1 MSSDSNNTE
10 NKNQEV
16 IIKTDETKV
25 SVSIEKKSQEKIDKS
40 KLMAVIKALI
50 ANIGIALVKLICFFF
65 SSSSAML
72 AEAIHSGVD
81 SFNSICLLV
90 GIKRGSRPADNAH
103 PFGYGLEANVWAM
116 FASIL
121 MLGGTFVAIYHG
133 FEKLIMAHPAT
144 DLLIHYNAIA
154 IALICSI
161 MFEAWAVISAS
172 KAVLHEM
179 EIEEKNPIKEFF
191 ISIKYIGEIK
201 SPTTKFVWYEDTAA
215 FSGVIVA
222 FVALTVAKF
231 VMPENYA
238 YVPDAIASIII
249 GSILFVLAIYLLK
262 NNVNSLTVQ
271 SAEPDVEEK
280 IRSVASTIHG
290 ITDVVELKTIDLGSS
305 GLIINMTIEVDPE
318 TQMKDADDIADML
331 ERKVKKVIK
340 NITHITIELQAHDAE
355 DNWEEKFNKLIKEGE
370 KIETIDSHEAQM
382 LQNFFGFANTV
393 VREIMI
399 PRTEIFMV
407 NVEENINSLAD
418 LIISSGHTRIPVYR
432 DNVDNIIGVIN
443 AKDVL
448 KVIKNNNIDD
458 SFSIETLARELLIVP
473 ENKFISDLLSDFT
486 SSKNQIAAVVDEH
499 GGIAGMVTI
508 EDILEEIVG
517 EIYDEFDKVE
527 TPEVVRIDDN
537 TLNVSCKMDIED
549 INEKFDL
556 DIPNEDF
563 QTIGGYVFGL
573 LGREPELNDVI
584 EDKNIT
590 YTILEIDGRRISRI
604 KMYKQTP
611 FIDYTQVREENEENF
626 QENSEKDSND

>member
-1 MSSDSNNTE
+1 MSSDSNNLEIKHDE
-10 NKNQEV
+10 NITNSE
-16 IIKTDETKV
+16 ETKV
-25 SVSIEKKSQEKIDKS
+25 SVSIEKPAQNKTNNS
-40 KLMAVIKALI
+40 KLTAVIKALI

-133 FEKLIMAHPAT
+133 FEKLITADGAK
-144 DLLIHYNAIA
+144 DLLLHYNAIA

-161 MFEAWAVISAS
+161 MFEAWAVASAS
-172 KAVLHEM
+172 KAVLHEVN
-179 EIEEKNPIKEFF
+179 IEEKNPVKEFF
-191 ISIKYIGEIK
+191 LSMKYIGEIK

-215 FSGVIVA
+215 LSGVIVA
-222 FVALTVAKF
+222 FAALTIAKF
-231 VMPENYA
+231 VMPEKLA

-249 GSILFVLAIYLLK
+249 GTILFFLAIYLLK

-280 IRSVASTIHG
+280 IRQVASTIHG

-370 KIETIDSHEAQM
+370 KIETIDNHEAKM

-393 VREIMI
+393 VKEIMV

-407 NVEENINSLAD
+407 NVDENINALAD

-432 DNVDNIIGVIN
+432 DNVDNVIGIIN

-499 GGIAGMVTI
+499 GGVAGIVTI

-527 TPEVVRIDDN
+527 TPEVVKIDEH
-537 TLNVSCKMDIED
+537 TLNVSCKMDIDD
-549 INEKFDL
+549 INERFDL

-604 KMYKQTP
+604 KMCRETP
-611 FIDYTQVREENEENF
+611 FTDAAETETKSE
-626 QENSEKDSND
+626 QEKSEDEG

>member
-1 MSSDSNNTE
+1 MSSDSNNLE
-10 NKNQEV
+10 IKNSEDINNQ
-16 IIKTDETKV
+16 DTKV
-25 SVSIEKKSQEKIDKS
+25 SVTIEKINQDKVDNS
-40 KLMAVIKALI
+40 KFMAVIKALI

-90 GIKRGSRPADNAH
+90 GIKRGSKPADNAH
-103 PFGYGLEANVWAM
+103 PFGYGLEANIWAM

-133 FEKLIMAHPAT
+133 FEKLITGHSAQ
-144 DLLIHYNAIA
+144 DLLMHYNAIA

-161 MFEAWAVISAS
+161 MFEGWAVVSAS
-172 KAVLHEM
+172 KAVLHEAG
-179 EIEEKNPIKEFF
+179 IEEKNPLKEFF
-191 ISIKYIGEIK
+191 RSIKYIGHVK

-215 FSGVIVA
+215 FTGVVIA
-222 FVALTVAKF
+222 FIALTLAKF
-231 VMPENYA
+231 VMPENIA
-238 YVPDAIASIII
+238 YIPDAVASIII
-249 GSILFVLAIYLLK
+249 GIILFFLAIYLLK

-280 IRSVASTIHG
+280 IRQVASTIHG
-290 ITDVVELKTIDLGSS
+290 ITEVVELKTIDLGSS
-305 GLIINMTIEVDPE
+305 GVIINMTIEVDPE

-331 ERKVKKVIK
+331 ERKIRKVIK
-340 NITHITIELQAHDAE
+340 NIAHITIELQAHDAE
-355 DNWEEKFNKLIKEGE
+355 DNWEEKFYKIIEEGE
-370 KIETIDSHEAQM
+370 KIETIDSHEAKM
-382 LQNFFGFANTV
+382 LKNFFGFANTV
-393 VREIMI
+393 VREIMV

-407 NVEENINSLAD
+407 NVEENINTLAD

-448 KVIKNNNIDD
+448 KVIKNNNIDE
-458 SFSIETLARELLIVP
+458 SFSIESLARELLIVP

-499 GGIAGMVTI
+499 GGIAGIVTI

-527 TPEVVRIDDN
+527 TPEVVRIDDC

-549 INEKFDL
+549 INERFDL

-604 KMYKQTP
+604 KMHKETP
-611 FIDYTQVREENEENF
+611 FVDVEEAVHQTEKSEESSESAGE
-626 QENSEKDSND
+626 QE

>member
-1 MSSDSNNTE
+1 MSSDSYNL
-10 NKNQEV
+10 
-16 IIKTDETKV
+16 ETKNNDEI
-25 SVSIEKKSQEKIDKS
+25 STEESIQEKADNS
-40 KLMAVIKALI
+40 KFMAVIKALI
-50 ANIGIALVKLICFFF
+50 ANLGIALVKLICFFF

-133 FEKLIMAHPAT
+133 FEKLLHAEET
-144 DLLIHYNAIA
+144 NDLLVHYNAIA

-172 KAVLHEM
+172 KAVLHEVG
-179 EIEEKNPIKEFF
+179 IEEKNPVKEFF
-191 ISIKYIGEIK
+191 RSIKYIGEIK

-215 FSGVIVA
+215 LTGVIVA
-222 FVALTVAKF
+222 FVALTLAKF
-231 VMPENYA
+231 VMPSNLA
-238 YVPDAIASIII
+238 YVPDAIASVII
-249 GSILFVLAIYLLK
+249 GTILFFLAIYLLK

-280 IRSVASTIHG
+280 IREVASTIHG
-290 ITDVVELKTIDLGSS
+290 ITGVIELKTIDLGSS

-331 ERKVKKVIK
+331 ERKIKKVIK

-355 DNWEEKFNKLIKEGE
+355 DNWEEKFTKLIKEGE
-370 KIETIDSHEAQM
+370 KIGTIDNHEATM

-393 VREIMI
+393 VREIMV

-407 NVEENINSLAD
+407 NVEENINELAD
-418 LIISSGHTRIPVYR
+418 MIISSGHTRIPVYR

-448 KVIKNNNIDD
+448 KVIKNNHVDEH
-458 SFSIETLARELLIVP
+458 FSIEFLARELLIVP

-499 GGIAGMVTI
+499 GGIAGIVTI

-527 TPEVVRIDDN
+527 TPEVVKIDEH

-549 INEKFDL
+549 INERFDL

-604 KMYKQTP
+604 KMCKETP
-611 FIDYTQVREENEENF
+611 FVDATEITEEHEAQQDEQPA
-626 QENSEKDSND
+626 QE

>member
-1 MSSDSNNTE
+1 MSSDSYNL
-10 NKNQEV
+10 
-16 IIKTDETKV
+16 ETKNNDEI
-25 SVSIEKKSQEKIDKS
+25 STEESIQEKADNS
-40 KLMAVIKALI
+40 KFMAVIKALI
-50 ANIGIALVKLICFFF
+50 ANLGIALVKLICFFF

-133 FEKLIMAHPAT
+133 FEKLLHAEET
-144 DLLIHYNAIA
+144 NDLLVHYNAIA

-172 KAVLHEM
+172 KAVLHEVG
-179 EIEEKNPIKEFF
+179 IEEKNPVKEFF
-191 ISIKYIGEIK
+191 RSIKYIGEIK

-215 FSGVIVA
+215 LTGVIVA
-222 FVALTVAKF
+222 FVALTLAKF
-231 VMPENYA
+231 VMPSNLA
-238 YVPDAIASIII
+238 YVPDAIASVII
-249 GSILFVLAIYLLK
+249 GTILFFLAIYLLK

-280 IRSVASTIHG
+280 IREVASTIHG
-290 ITDVVELKTIDLGSS
+290 ITGVIELKTIDLGSS

-331 ERKVKKVIK
+331 ERKIKKVIK

-355 DNWEEKFNKLIKEGE
+355 DNWEEKFTKLIKEGE
-370 KIETIDSHEAQM
+370 KIGTIDNHEATM

-393 VREIMI
+393 VREIMV

-407 NVEENINSLAD
+407 NVEENINELAD
-418 LIISSGHTRIPVYR
+418 MIISSGHTRIPVYR

-448 KVIKNNNIDD
+448 KVIKNNHVDEH
-458 SFSIETLARELLIVP
+458 FSIEFLARELLIVP

-499 GGIAGMVTI
+499 GGIAGIVTI

-527 TPEVVRIDDN
+527 TPEVVKIDEH

-549 INEKFDL
+549 INERFDL

-604 KMYKQTP
+604 KMCKETP
-611 FIDYTQVREENEENF
+611 FVDAAEITEEHEAQQDEQPA
-626 QENSEKDSND
+626 QE

>member
-1 MSSDSNNTE
+1 MSSDSYNKEIITE
-10 NKNQEV
+10 SE
-16 IIKTDETKV
+16 
-25 SVSIEKKSQEKIDKS
+25 SISEKDDSRSDSQNIEQEKIDKS
-40 KLMAVIKALI
+40 KFLAVIKALI
-50 ANIGIALVKLICFFF
+50 ANVGIALVKFVCFLF

-133 FEKLIMAHPAT
+133 FEKLILAEEAK
-144 DLLIHYNAIA
+144 DLLQHYNVIA
-154 IALICSI
+154 IALFFSS

-172 KAVLHEM
+172 KAVVHEIG
-179 EIEEKNPIKEFF
+179 IEEKNIFAQF
-191 ISIKYIGEIK
+191 ILSVRNIRKVK

-215 FSGVIVA
+215 FTGVIVA
-222 FVALTVAKF
+222 FVSLTLAKF
-231 VMPENYA
+231 VTPPKLSYI
-238 YVPDAIASIII
+238 PDAVASIII

-271 SAEPDVEEK
+271 SAEPDTEEK
-280 IRSVASTIHG
+280 IKKVASEIHG
-290 ITDVVELKTIDLGSS
+290 ITDVVELKTIDLGAS

-331 ERKVKKVIK
+331 ERKVKKEIK

-355 DNWEEKFNKLIKEGE
+355 DNWEEKFYKLIKEGE
-370 KIETIDSHEAQM
+370 KIETIDSHEAKM
-382 LQNFFGFANTV
+382 LSNFFGFANTV
-393 VREIMI
+393 VREIMV
-399 PRTEIFMV
+399 PRTEIFMI
-407 NVEENINSLAD
+407 NANENINELAD
-418 LIISSGHTRIPVYR
+418 LIINSGHTRIPVYR
-432 DNVDNIIGVIN
+432 DNVDNVIGAIN

-448 KVIKNNNIDD
+448 KVIKNNNIDEN
-458 SFSIETLARELLIVP
+458 FSIETLSREILIVP

-499 GGIAGMVTI
+499 GGIAGIVTI

-517 EIYDEFDKVE
+517 EIYDEFDKIE
-527 TPEVVRIDDN
+527 TPEVVKIDEH

-549 INEKFDL
+549 INKRFDL
-556 DIPNEDF
+556 DIPVEDF
-563 QTIGGYVFGL
+563 QTLGGHVFGL

-590 YTILEIDGRRISRI
+590 YTVLELDGRRISRI
-604 KMYKQTP
+604 KMHSEAP
-611 FIDYTQVREENEENF
+611 FVDLTEVEEQNED
-626 QENSEKDSND
+626 SESVG